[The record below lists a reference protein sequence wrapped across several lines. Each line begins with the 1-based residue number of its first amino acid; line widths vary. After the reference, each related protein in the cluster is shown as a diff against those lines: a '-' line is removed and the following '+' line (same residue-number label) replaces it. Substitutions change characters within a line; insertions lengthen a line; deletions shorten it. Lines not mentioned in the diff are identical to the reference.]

1 MGSLEAGDTLIG
13 DPLLG
18 LLPGFQARLPQL
30 QICTGAAAWDAA
42 QAHGDE
48 LLARGQPLS
57 FRGVLPCLQP
67 GIAAPIEPAFIPPA
81 PVGPQPTHLLRGA
94 TATPLDGANPALGNA
109 RLVSS
114 AGQWLLEGEGVTVN
128 GAPARS
134 GQALFAGDVLAAG
147 DESITLIDVRSG

>member
-30 QICTGAAAWDAA
+30 QICAGGAAWDAA

-94 TATPLDGANPALGNA
+94 TATPLGADGADLGDGA
-109 RLVSS
+109 RIHRS
-114 AGQWLLEGEGVTVN
+114 GEQWLASGAGLIHNGQPLDGEQ
-128 GAPARS
+128 P
-134 GQALFAGDVLAAG
+134 LAAG
-147 DESITLIDVRSG
+147 DILTAGGEEIRLIEVVS